1 VAPDDF
7 EDRELCPDELCTGII
22 GEDGRC
28 GTCGRMREGE
38 APPGKKAAAAS
49 DAPDAPDDD
58 DVEVETGEPGGDED
72 GGEVE
77 ESAGSSAYDPDERIP
92 CPDELCTGI
101 IGPDGRCGTCGR
113 RA

>member
-49 DAPDAPDDD
+49 DAPDDD

>member
-1 VAPDDF
+1 MAPDDF

-28 GTCGRMREGE
+28 GTCGRRREGE

-49 DAPDAPDDD
+49 DAPDDD
-58 DVEVETGEPGGDED
+58 DVQVETGESEADED